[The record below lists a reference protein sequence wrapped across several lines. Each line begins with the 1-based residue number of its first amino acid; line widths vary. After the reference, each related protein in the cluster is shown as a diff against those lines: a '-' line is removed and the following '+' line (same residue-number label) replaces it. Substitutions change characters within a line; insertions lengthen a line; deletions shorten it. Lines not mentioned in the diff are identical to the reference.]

1 MQTIYNFFSWKPNPS
16 TELEKLVE
24 SIVTRNES
32 PSTINNYV
40 ANRMRTKFPQSNNR
54 DSMAVINLT
63 TEMQREYQ
71 EIIREVNEYG
81 IKTGDLKA
89 DNFMTLQNGL
99 TGSGFLKGGSLIT
112 QTTGGTLG
120 EALMPI
126 LTKATTEKTAQSV
139 VLGLGEFG
147 GTKMAALGG
156 AGTIVLTAIVYCAM
170 LSIKSDRSALF
181 GQIFERIAMC
191 ISIGTLQQLLE
202 IKDVVGDQIK
212 SLKEDNKKLTTEI
225 DEIRAHI
232 GLPRRADSFANMIQN
247 NEGVQR
253 RQI

>member
-1 MQTIYNFFSWKPNPS
+1 
-16 TELEKLVE
+16 
-24 SIVTRNES
+24 
-32 PSTINNYV
+32 
-40 ANRMRTKFPQSNNR
+40 
-54 DSMAVINLT
+54 MAVINVT

-81 IKTGDLKA
+81 IKTGDLTA
-89 DNFMTLQNGL
+89 NNFMSLKDL
-99 TGSGFLKGGSLIT
+99 LSGAGVGKGASLIT
-112 QTTGGTLG
+112 QTTGGTLA
-120 EALMPI
+120 ETLMPI

-156 AGTIVLTAIVYCAM
+156 AGTIVLTAIVYCTM

-181 GQIFERIAMC
+181 GQIIERIAMC
-191 ISIGTLQQLLE
+191 MSIGTLQQLLE

-212 SLKEDNKKLTTEI
+212 SLKEDNQKLTTEI
-225 DEIRAHI
+225 DEIRAYI
-232 GLPRRADSFANMIQN
+232 GLPRRDDSFAEMIQN
-247 NEGVQR
+247 NKGVQR

>member
-1 MQTIYNFFSWKPNPS
+1 
-16 TELEKLVE
+16 
-24 SIVTRNES
+24 
-32 PSTINNYV
+32 
-40 ANRMRTKFPQSNNR
+40 
-54 DSMAVINLT
+54 MAVINVT

-81 IKTGDLKA
+81 IKTGDLTA
-89 DNFMTLQNGL
+89 NNFMSLKDL
-99 TGSGFLKGGSLIT
+99 LSGAGVGKGASLIT
-112 QTTGGTLG
+112 QTTGGTLA
-120 EALMPI
+120 ETLMPI

-156 AGTIVLTAIVYCAM
+156 AGTIVLTAIVYCTM

-181 GQIFERIAMC
+181 GQIIERIAMC
-191 ISIGTLQQLLE
+191 MSIGTLQQLLE

-212 SLKEDNKKLTTEI
+212 SLKEDNQKLTTEI

-232 GLPRRADSFANMIQN
+232 GLPRRSNSFAEMIQN
-247 NEGVQR
+247 DEGVIQR

>member
-1 MQTIYNFFSWKPNPS
+1 
-16 TELEKLVE
+16 
-24 SIVTRNES
+24 
-32 PSTINNYV
+32 
-40 ANRMRTKFPQSNNR
+40 
-54 DSMAVINLT
+54 MAVINVT

-81 IKTGDLKA
+81 IKTGDLTA
-89 DNFMTLQNGL
+89 NNFMSLKDL
-99 TGSGFLKGGSLIT
+99 LSGAGVGKGASLIT
-112 QTTGGTLG
+112 QTTGGTLA
-120 EALMPI
+120 ETLMPI

-156 AGTIVLTAIVYCAM
+156 AGTIVLTAIVYCTM

-181 GQIFERIAMC
+181 GQIIERIAMC
-191 ISIGTLQQLLE
+191 MSIGTLQQLLE

-212 SLKEDNKKLTTEI
+212 SLKEDNQKLTTEI

-232 GLPRRADSFANMIQN
+232 GLPRRSRRSNSFAEMIQN
-247 NEGVQR
+247 DEGVIQR